1 MKEWKDHSG
10 RLTVW
15 LSDDGDDFGLFAR
28 QIISRFGQPTERLD
42 GLDQRYWDFAV
53 AGATVVLHSD
63 AMAGVSIHVEDG
75 THDNDLRAIGDWLMK
90 ERQSQN
96 QAAQVTARKLADPG
110 R

>member
-1 MKEWKDHSG
+1 MREWKDHSG

-15 LSDDGDDFGLFAR
+15 LSDDGDDFGPFAH
-28 QIISRFGQPTERLD
+28 QMISRFGQPTVRLD

-53 AGATVVLHSD
+53 PGATVVLHSD
-63 AMAGVSIHVEDG
+63 TMAGISIHVEDG
-75 THDNDLRAIGDWLMK
+75 THDNDLRSIGEWLTK

-96 QAAQVTARKLADPG
+96 QAAQATAPKVADCG